1 MLTNTGGRAIC
12 YNLSGGNKGLG
23 GIHIWHTLIL
33 LIVVLPV
40 LGSKGLAGAGDGI
53 GTATRY
59 FSKAMRDHDASK
71 LIGVHHVG

>member
-1 MLTNTGGRAIC
+1 M
-12 YNLSGGNKGLG
+12 
-23 GIHIWHTLIL
+23 IL

-40 LGSKGLAGAGDGI
+40 LGSKGLAGDGI

-59 FSKAMRDHDASK
+59 FRKAMRDHDASK